1 MKGLERGTESGRG
14 RREHKAAKGK
24 YKLDVWA

>member
-1 MKGLERGTESGRG
+1 MKGLERGTEGG
-14 RREHKAAKGK
+14 GAEREYKAAKGK